1 MGEWHEEAVWVY
13 SAAPKPLRPQD
24 EERGVL
30 AACLWARTP
39 RRVLH
44 EHWCVAAHGHMGQ
57 AAKNHTPAF
66 RTPLASS
73 HCSRARGKRELWLRP
88 FPSIEV
94 TAGGGDSPP
103 EEDAVGNQV
112 AAEMLRAVAGVG
124 GGGWVAQEAPP
135 VSEKE
140 SVRSARGWAARG
152 SNPEPCPET
161 QCVRADQPRAAGKV
175 F

>member
-1 MGEWHEEAVWVY
+1 MS
-13 SAAPKPLRPQD
+13 SAAPKALGPQD
-24 EERGVL
+24 EQRVVL
-30 AACLWARTP
+30 GACLRAWGQEGPSPALLCGCP
-39 RRVLH
+39 RPQGSGSQKPH
-44 EHWCVAAHGHMGQ
+44 
-57 AAKNHTPAF
+57 P
-66 RTPLASS
+66 PLSEPPRPS
-73 HCSRARGKRELWLRP
+73 HCSRVRGKRELWLRP
-88 FPSIEV
+88 FPSRVV
-94 TAGGGDSPP
+94 TTGGGDSPP

-112 AAEMLRAVAGVG
+112 AVEMVRAVVG
-124 GGGWVAQEAPP
+124 ALAQEAPP

>member
-24 EERGVL
+24 EKRGSWQHVS
-30 AACLWARTP
+30 RP
-39 RRVLH
+39 GGRRGLH
-44 EHWCVAAHGHMGQ
+44 EHWCVAVHGHMGQ
-57 AAKNHTPAF
+57 AAKNHIPAF

-88 FPSIEV
+88 FPSRAV

-112 AAEMLRAVAGVG
+112 AAEMLRAVVGVRG
-124 GGGWVAQEAPP
+124 VAQEAPP